1 MERNVKLLTWDNI
14 NVVTKKGKNIINNIS
29 GYAKHDET
37 LAIMGPSG
45 CGKTTLLNC
54 LAQRRTASF
63 TGDVK
68 VDNTKIT
75 ASAAKELTAYVQQ
88 EDALIGALTVRET
101 ITFSAKL
108 LLNTSKSDV
117 KERVNALINAF
128 GLSGQADT
136 LIGTPIRKGISGGQK
151 RDIWRTEKARERC
164 KPAHNYA
171 KNSVFRRT
179 DQRTGLTVC
188 I

>member
-1 MERNVKLLTWDNI
+1 MANTTTIVLPITAYVNMERNVKLLTWDNI

-88 EDALIGALTVRET
+88 EDALI
-101 ITFSAKL
+101 
-108 LLNTSKSDV
+108 
-117 KERVNALINAF
+117 
-128 GLSGQADT
+128 
-136 LIGTPIRKGISGGQK
+136 PY
-151 RDIWRTEKARERC
+151 RC
-164 KPAHNYA
+164 LDCQGND
-171 KNSVFRRT
+171 NVF
-179 DQRTGLTVC
+179 C
-188 I
+188 